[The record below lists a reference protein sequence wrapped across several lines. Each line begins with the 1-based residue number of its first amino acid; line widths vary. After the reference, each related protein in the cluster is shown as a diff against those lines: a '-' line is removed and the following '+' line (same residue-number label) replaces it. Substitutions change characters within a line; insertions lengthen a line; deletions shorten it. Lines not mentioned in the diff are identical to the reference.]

1 MINIIEVGLGNV
13 RSVYNWVH
21 SRTERIS
28 FIKRPRDYQSGP
40 IIIPGVA
47 SSSQLMLK
55 LEENKLDGLIKSVA
69 KKETVLGICA
79 GYQVLCQL
87 TTEQQTVKC
96 LGLLPG
102 EVHQLNQEKSR
113 TGWNEVDIPLHED
126 SPLSRAYPRNKRLT
140 GQAFFNH
147 AFGVFL
153 GDSHHDFMLSRNIVG
168 CQFHPEKSRE
178 FGQLLLQGLILE

>member
-21 SRTERIS
+21 SRTERIN
-28 FIKRPRDYQSGP
+28 FIKRPRDYHSGP

-96 LGLLPG
+96 LGLLPRSTPI
-102 EVHQLNQEKSR
+102 ESR
-113 TGWNEVDIPLHED
+113 KKPH
-126 SPLSRAYPRNKRLT
+126 RLER
-140 GQAFFNH
+140 
-147 AFGVFL
+147 
-153 GDSHHDFMLSRNIVG
+153 S
-168 CQFHPEKSRE
+168 
-178 FGQLLLQGLILE
+178 

>member
-1 MINIIEVGLGNV
+1 
-13 RSVYNWVH
+13 
-21 SRTERIS
+21 
-28 FIKRPRDYQSGP
+28 
-40 IIIPGVA
+40 
-47 SSSQLMLK
+47 MLK
-55 LEENKLDGLIKSVA
+55 LEENKLDGLIKSVY
-69 KKETVLGICA
+69 KSPVFGICA

-102 EVHQLNQEKSR
+102 EVHQLTKKAAPAN
-113 TGWNEVDIPLHED
+113 VDIPLHED